1 MQPAATAGPIFR
13 VPIANGKFHGVI
25 INVGP
30 TGRFI
35 VINRVAPSGEVD
47 HRPEIRT
54 ASSLNQRK
62 NSAAYATSPRDSTSG
77 LPISN
82 VINNASSSARAVISS
97 NARRR
102 ISPRSR
108 GAVPAQP
115 SWAATATSSAATP
128 SAGDASAT
136 SAKTSPVDGSCTAN
150 TALSVAG
157 VVPPPTHR
165 PFGTSATTAVSRLAI
180 DGLALMGSACQ
191 TRGR

>member
-1 MQPAATAGPIFR
+1 MR

-47 HRPEIRT
+47 QRPAIRT

-62 NSAAYATSPRDSTSG
+62 NSAAYVTSPRDSTSG

-108 GAVPAQP
+108 GAVPAQL
-115 SWAATATSSAATP
+115 SCAATATSSAATP

-136 SAKTSPVDGSCTAN
+136 SANTSPVDGSCTGN

-157 VVPPPTHR
+157 SRAPTDPQTLR
-165 PFGTSATTAVSRLAI
+165 DVRDDS
-180 DGLALMGSACQ
+180 GLAAGH
-191 TRGR
+191 